1 MDNSILITSSVV
13 IFKRSLLN
21 RVLPERLWIP
31 VCEQSTHDESSWVS
45 LTGHVLAFRSLQ
57 TTLIQPF

>member
-31 VCEQSTHDESSWVS
+31 VCEQSTHDESS
-45 LTGHVLAFRSLQ
+45 
-57 TTLIQPF
+57 